1 MPRPKKYISQSQF
14 ESLCGLN
21 CTESEICAV
30 LGVTDKTLT
39 AWCRRTYKM
48 GFSEVYKTFR
58 GKGNASLRRLQF
70 KEAERGNVTML
81 IWLGKQWLGQ
91 TEKPAGSDPPE
102 PEINDEV
109 EELLRELDE
118 E

>member
-1 MPRPKKYISQSQF
+1 
-14 ESLCGLN
+14 
-21 CTESEICAV
+21 
-30 LGVTDKTLT
+30 
-39 AWCRRTYKM
+39 M

-91 TEKPAGSDPPE
+91 TEKPSADIAE
-102 PEINDEV
+102 PEISDEV
-109 EELLRELDE
+109 EALLAELDE